1 MKKLTAALLLIVSLQ
16 AGAQD
21 LILKKNGEELKAKV
35 VELTETSIK
44 YKAEDNPEGPL
55 YNLPKAEVFK
65 IKYANGKSDFF
76 GNQETKPAT
85 TTIAPPTATSSYK
98 YDSLMKSYKDHRAI
112 GILGCVVG
120 PVFLAS
126 GTAMVILGINSSTS
140 VEQGVFIG
148 GGAVVMAGGITE
160 MILGPLSLG
169 KAKKTKAAAQQYK
182 VSMSYPSIAP
192 IGTTGFMIGTKINF

>member
-85 TTIAPPTATSSYK
+85 TTIAPPTATTSYK
-98 YDSLMKSYKDHRAI
+98 YDSLMKIYKENKAI

-120 PVFLAS
+120 PVFLVT
-126 GTAMVILGINSSTS
+126 GTGMVILGINSSS
-140 VEQGVFIG
+140 DQGLFIG
-148 GGAVVMAGGITE
+148 LGAVVMAGGLTE

-169 KAKKTKAAAQQYK
+169 KAKKTKDAAQQYK